1 LNNIKDY
8 IVSYYRNLEST
19 KLNSIEI
26 EYQKSIRN
34 AFTNNPGIGDTTIIN
49 QLLFVNENQRSDINI
64 LSYSRHFNDILKF
77 NKFAN
82 TNHINGEDFIRT
94 ELLEMYNLG
103 SGHIIQK
110 MRRFF
115 NLPVLNKPKSFLN
128 TGKQKVKNKIG
139 IHLTTGQSAFELSN
153 LNFRPRQI
161 YQENLEIL
169 KKFIK
174 ENNQYTFVEFGG
186 QSLNIENCVNF
197 CGKSLVDSIEELSTC
212 EYLIGL
218 NSGFM
223 NLAACF
229 DIKSIIIVNIPI
241 KASDLVLP
249 VLKDVK
255 IPDMNWLYPQ
265 NVHLHQD
272 NESLTV
278 PRFSYENIRKAIE
291 GNIYPFWKDEYLDL
305 IYD

>member
-278 PRFSYENIRKAIE
+278 PRFSYENIQKAIE

>member
-1 LNNIKDY
+1 MNNIKDY

-278 PRFSYENIRKAIE
+278 PRFSYENIQKAIE

>member
-1 LNNIKDY
+1 MNNIKDY

>member
-1 LNNIKDY
+1 LNDIKDY
-8 IVSYYRNLEST
+8 IVSYYKNLEST

-26 EYQKSIRN
+26 EYQKGIRN
-34 AFTNNPGIGDTTIIN
+34 AFTNNPGIGDVTIIN
-49 QLLFVNENQRSDINI
+49 QLLFLDENKRSDINI
-64 LSYSRHFNDILKF
+64 LSYSRHFNDIIKF
-77 NKFAN
+77 NKFGK

-128 TGKQKVKNKIG
+128 TGKEKVKNKIG

-197 CGKSLVDSIEELSTC
+197 CGKTLAESIEELSTC
-212 EYLIGL
+212 EYFIGL

-278 PRFSYENIRKAIE
+278 PKFSHENIRKAIE
-291 GNIYPFWKDEYLDL
+291 GNIYPFWKDECLNL